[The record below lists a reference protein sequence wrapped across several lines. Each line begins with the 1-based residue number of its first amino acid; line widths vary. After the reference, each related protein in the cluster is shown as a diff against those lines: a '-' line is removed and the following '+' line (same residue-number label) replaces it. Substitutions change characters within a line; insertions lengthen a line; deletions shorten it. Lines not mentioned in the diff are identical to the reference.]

1 MPMDVTTIALDRQ
14 KAAELYR
21 EYKAHRHYSTPV
33 DDEIRKAYRA
43 ISKGQVVIQA
53 LDSIKRAGLNEKGLP
68 KLAIAGATASECV
81 LRRERNGAAEMTWH
95 PQAWRFRS
103 GRYVQRF
110 PAGSFAFPF
119 DSFPALRLGGQGRE
133 WATTHAAQ
141 VPLIPVHLRPRQA
154 LDQYHILFEAEWEPI
169 PPRDPYLLRRI
180 GKADLWLVVAAW
192 DLTDVER
199 AALATRVGVQ

>member
-1 MPMDVTTIALDRQ
+1 MDVTTIALDKA
-14 KAAELYR
+14 KAAELYN

-53 LDSIKRAGLNEKGLP
+53 LESIKRAGIDDRGLP
-68 KLAIAGATASECV
+68 KLAIAGATAQTCV
-81 LRRERNGAAEMTWH
+81 LRRESNGAAEMVWH
-95 PQAWRFRS
+95 RQAWRFKS
-103 GRYVQRF
+103 GRYQQRF
-110 PAGSFAFPF
+110 RAGSFT
-119 DSFPALRLGGQGRE
+119 FPAETFPVIGSGGHGRQ
-133 WATTHAAQ
+133 WTTKHTAQ

-192 DLTDVER
+192 DLTPVER